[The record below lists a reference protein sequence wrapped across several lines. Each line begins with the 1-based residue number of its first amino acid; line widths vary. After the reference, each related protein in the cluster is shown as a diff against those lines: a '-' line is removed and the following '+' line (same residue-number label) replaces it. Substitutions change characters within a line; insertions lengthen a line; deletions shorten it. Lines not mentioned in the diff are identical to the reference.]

1 MKKLFALFLCAIM
14 ALSVAC
20 ATAETAPEET
30 GKLVLYS
37 PLTTS
42 MIENMLAMFEADT
55 GIKTECLAMGT
66 GDALKRIAAESEN
79 PQCDILWS
87 GTIGTVKNSSQYFQ
101 DYTCANEDAFYEQY
115 RNVGGNMTRFDC
127 VPSVIMINT
136 DLIGDIEINGYA
148 DLLNPE
154 LKGKIVFADPQA
166 SSSSFE
172 HLVNMLYAMGTDG
185 QPNGWDYVR
194 EFCKQLPN
202 GCVNSSSAVYKGV
215 ADGEYAV
222 GLTFEQ
228 GAATYVSQGNIK
240 VVYMEEGVII
250 RGDGVYIVKDC
261 PNLDSA
267 RKFVDW
273 LTSYDAQTYMNETQ
287 FRRTIRKDVPDG
299 PHETLL
305 VLDATTGQN
314 AITQA
319 KIFLETAHVT
329 GVVLTKLDGTA
340 KGGVVVA
347 IKEELGLDV
356 KWIGIGEGM
365 MDFRPFDPKVFVDAL
380 FDR

>member
-115 RNVGGNMTRFDC
+115 RNVEGNLTRFDC

-267 RKFVDW
+267 QKFVDW

-287 FRRTIRKDVPDG
+287 FRRTIRTDVP
-299 PHETLL
+299 ET
-305 VLDATTGQN
+305 DAMQSMSTIN
-314 AITQA
+314 VITDD
-319 KIFLETAHVT
+319 ETIASEN
-329 GVVLTKLDGTA
+329 KTA
-340 KGGVVVA
+340 
-347 IKEELGLDV
+347 
-356 KWIGIGEGM
+356 WIEQ
-365 MDFRPFDPKVFVDAL
+365 FQEALVDAAE
-380 FDR
+380 